1 MLKVYQLNITLGD
14 HYLRALRH
22 LVLAL
27 VLLLFV
33 GCCDKEGVPDTIK
46 KLYSSQAKER
56 NVAALA
62 LAKCGKLA
70 EPAVP
75 KLSSMLYDP
84 NVGVQSSSAYALRE
98 IGSPAAV
105 AAIERVEAARA
116 AKRAKH

>member
-1 MLKVYQLNITLGD
+1 MEQ
-14 HYLRALRH
+14 HLRA
-22 LVLAL
+22 VAA
-27 VLLLFV
+27 
-33 GCCDKEGVPDTIK
+33 CC
-46 KLYSSQAKER
+46 KER
-56 NVAALA
+56 NAAALA

-75 KLSSMLYDP
+75 RLSSMLYDP

-116 AKRAKH
+116 AKRAKK